1 MPIAQE
7 GIEKVSPT
15 MGNAAKEIAKGV
27 KLLEEVTNAGLEGA
41 IPRLIAEAVNEAN
54 FIYNTNEVTLYWVAV
69 HCNHLYNN

>member
-1 MPIAQE
+1 ME
-7 GIEKVSPT
+7 NTMEKDFK
-15 MGNAAKEIAKGV
+15 NELV
-27 KLLEEVTNAGLEGA
+27 KLLEELTNAGLEGA